1 MVDQKL
7 VDYIKN
13 SFDRK
18 IPVEEIKRVLLEK
31 GWQESIVNEAIK
43 WANKEYSSVNISTAS
58 KKTETKPQNLG
69 FIFGGIFIFIL
80 LIGVL
85 VFIMITSSGKISD
98 TQFFQGTSVS
108 LGENKE
114 IRFDLNQEEHKILV
128 ESVNQN
134 SVNLIIQ
141 STPVNVTLAV
151 GETKKFDLDDNDFYD
166 LSVKL
171 INITNAKANL
181 YLARIN
187 ESTCTEN
194 WNCTIWGI
202 CGNLSQMRVCEDLN
216 NCSTEKNKPV
226 ETQACEDIS
235 CSGQGGTLCS
245 SLETCNGTIINSS
258 DGNCCS
264 GNCTILEFVEC
275 GSIDCLIT
283 AAGTC
288 HKSNLSYDFTSNI
301 VGWVQTNSRYYELTG
316 LNNGKCEL
324 YEKVLAASG
333 VYGSVKRQNLLDEGK
348 TEEEI
353 TSLEEEKNAI
363 LTNITGQS
371 GTCRYSTQSL
381 HSILLDLKEYG
392 ITLSISE
399 ASAYEC
405 TGNLYNASYW

>member
-7 VDYIKN
+7 VGYIKN

-18 IPVEEIKRVLLEK
+18 IPIEETKKILLEK
-31 GWQESIVNEAIK
+31 GWQESIINEAIK
-43 WANKEYSSVNISTAS
+43 LANKESSLVNTSTAS
-58 KKTETKPQNLG
+58 KKTETKLQNLG
-69 FIFGGIFIFIL
+69 LILGGIFIFIL

-85 VFIMITSSGKISD
+85 VFIMITSSGKISG
-98 TQFFQGTSVS
+98 TQFSQGTSVAI
-108 LGENKE
+108 GENKE

-128 ESVNQN
+128 ESVNKN
-134 SVNLIIQ
+134 SVNLIVQ

-181 YLARIN
+181 YLAKIN

-194 WNCTIWGI
+194 WNCTSWGI
-202 CGNLSQMRVCEDLN
+202 CDNLSQTRVCEDLN
-216 NCSTEKNKPV
+216 NCSTEKNKPI

-235 CSGQGGTLCS
+235 CSGQGGVLCS
-245 SLETCNGTIINSS
+245 DLESCNGTTISS
-258 DGNCCS
+258 PDGNCCS
-264 GNCTILEFVEC
+264 GTCTGLEFVEC

-301 VGWVQTNSRYYELTG
+301 VGWVQTNSRYYKITG
-316 LNNGKCEL
+316 LNEGKCEL

-353 TSLEEEKNAI
+353 TALEAEKNAI

-381 HSILLDLKEYG
+381 RSVLVDLNEYG
-392 ITLSISE
+392 ITLSISD
-399 ASAYEC
+399 APAYEC